1 MESTSDNNKTI
12 KENETGKTAES
23 DGFNETLKP
32 ADDSFKTSPRK
43 HRLSWETP
51 HDEQM
56 LDSQNLSEKDE
67 GGD

>member
-12 KENETGKTAES
+12 KKNETENKPASE
-23 DGFNETLKP
+23 GFKETLKP

-56 LDSQNLSEKDE
+56 LDSQSLSEKDE